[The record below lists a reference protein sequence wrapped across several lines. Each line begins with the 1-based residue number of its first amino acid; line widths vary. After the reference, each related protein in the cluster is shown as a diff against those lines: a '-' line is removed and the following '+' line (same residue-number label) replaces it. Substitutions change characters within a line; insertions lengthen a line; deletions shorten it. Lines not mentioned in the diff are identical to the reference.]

1 MNDLKRLEIEVQT
14 RIQNDPA
21 HDFEHIM
28 RVYKNVKK
36 IAKHENVNMRLVL
49 TSVLLHDIVSF
60 PKSDKKSKIPSLK
73 SAQKAKR
80 ILKNYHYTKN
90 EITIIIDAIADHSFS
105 RNKTPKTMEG
115 KILQD
120 ADRLDALGAIG
131 IARTF
136 SVGGAENRPIYSV
149 FDPFCHVR
157 TPDDK
162 SWTIDH
168 FYRKLLILEKKMNT
182 KFAKKEAKR
191 RTKILK
197 EFLIELRQEI

>member
-1 MNDLKRLEIEVQT
+1 MNDLKKLEIEVQK

-28 RVYKNVKK
+28 RVCKNVKK
-36 IAKHENVNMRLVL
+36 IAQHENVNLHLVL
-49 TSVLLHDIVSF
+49 TAALLHDIVSF
-60 PKSDKKSKIPSLK
+60 PKSDKRSKTSSFK
-73 SAQKAKR
+73 SAQKAK
-80 ILKNYHYTKN
+80 IMLEKYHYAEN

-105 RNKTPKTMEG
+105 RNKTPKTIEG

-149 FDPFCHVR
+149 TDPFCHTR

-162 SWTIDH
+162 SWTVDH

-182 KFAKKEAKR
+182 KFAQKEAKR

-197 EFLIELRQEI
+197 EFLIELKQEI

>member
-1 MNDLKRLEIEVQT
+1 MNDLKKLEIEVQK

-36 IAKHENVNMRLVL
+36 IAKHEDVDLRLVL
-49 TSVLLHDIVSF
+49 TSALLHDIISF
-60 PKSDKKSKIPSLK
+60 PKSDKRSKTSSLK

-80 ILKNYHYTKN
+80 ILEKYHYTKN

-105 RNKTPKTMEG
+105 RNKTPKTTEG

-136 SVGGAENRPIYSV
+136 SVGGAENRPIYNV
-149 FDPFCHVR
+149 FDPFCRNR

-162 SWTIDH
+162 RWTIDH

-182 KFAKKEAKR
+182 KFAKEEAKR

-197 EFLIELRQEI
+197 KFLSELRQEI